1 MKKIATI
8 LILCLLLSPA
18 CLAESSAD
26 QFLSGLS
33 DAWNG
38 LVGMVSD
45 AGNSIS
51 QWAEDSGIAPWAR
64 GAADDISKWAQ
75 ENGLTDWA
83 NGALDEVNRWF
94 ADSGIAEWTAGA
106 SRDIQAFIDENRPG
120 VEAWLN
126 AAGEEV
132 QRAWDTLVNPGQHTQ
147 EEVKEAYE
155 TVTESLGEMAGE
167 QEAKP

>member
-1 MKKIATI
+1 MKKTATI

-18 CLAESSAD
+18 CLAESSTD

-38 LVGMVSD
+38 LVGMVGD
-45 AGNSIS
+45 AGDSVS
-51 QWAEDSGIAPWAR
+51 QWAEDSGVAPWLR
-64 GAADDISKWAQ
+64 GAADDISKWAS

-83 NGALDEVNRWF
+83 NGALNEVTNWF
-94 ADSGIAEWTAGA
+94 NESGIAEWTAGA
-106 SRDIQAFIDENRPG
+106 SRDIQAFIDENGPA

-126 AAGEEV
+126 EAGQEV
-132 QRAWDTLVNPGQHTQ
+132 RRAWDTLVSPGQHTQ
-147 EEVKEAYE
+147 EEVREAYE

-167 QEAKP
+167 QEDKP

>member
-1 MKKIATI
+1 MKKITTI

-18 CLAESSAD
+18 CVAESSAD

-38 LVGMVSD
+38 LLGMVGD
-45 AGNSIS
+45 AGNDVA
-51 QWAEDSGIAPWAR
+51 QWAEDSGVAPWIR
-64 GAADDISKWAQ
+64 GAADDISAWAQ

-83 NGALDEVNRWF
+83 NDALDEVKSWF
-94 ADSGIAEWTAGA
+94 DESGIPEWTAGA
-106 SRDIQAFIDENRPG
+106 SRDIQAFIDENRSG

-132 QRAWDTLVNPGQHTQ
+132 RRAWDTLVNPTQ
-147 EEVKEAYE
+147 YTQSEVKEAYE

-167 QEAKP
+167 QEETP